1 MLPLVEFP
9 QIVQHYA
16 PWFESVFSAEALVQ
30 FQRYL
35 SGLIT
40 SENKTVD
47 DINRLFVIERR
58 FRQSAARSV
67 LATCRLH

>member
-16 PWFESVFSAEALVQ
+16 PWFEAVFSAKAPVQ

-35 SGLIT
+35 SGLIR
-40 SENKTVD
+40 SERGHLPVTT
-47 DINRLFVIERR
+47 E
-58 FRQSAARSV
+58 SS
-67 LATCRLH
+67 